1 MDNLIAFLHEFWV
14 QLLTVL
20 FMVGTILLAIFLGKK
35 LRDYKDKKDALKE
48 TKDNT
53 EKEIGET
60 KSSTQDT

>member
-48 TKDNT
+48 QEGNTK
-53 EKEIGET
+53 EAIEET
-60 KSSTQDT
+60 KNGTQDT